1 MKYTKLCLTGL
12 TGFLLGSSAYYGVD
26 TLTTERPIQEHSSG
40 YVEESKEIEVVEV
53 IKEVPVVK
61 EIVKEV
67 PTIKEVP
74 VEIIKVQQVP
84 VEVEKIVEI
93 PKVEYITE
101 YVPVE
106 VIKEVEV
113 EKPIEVIKEVEVPV
127 EKIVEVEKEVFVEV
141 PKIEY
146 VEVIKE
152 IEVPVE
158 IIKEVEVPVVE
169 YVKAD
174 NNKMGAYY
182 MAMAYRRTGMDDTTI
197 RQTLSLKDKFNQDD
211 IKWAFS
217 QLN

>member
-26 TLTTERPIQEHSSG
+26 TLITERPIQEHSSG

-84 VEVEKIVEI
+84 VEVEKLVEI

-106 VIKEVEV
+106 V
-113 EKPIEVIKEVEVPV
+113 EKPIEVIKEV
-127 EKIVEVEKEVFVEV
+127 
-141 PKIEY
+141 
-146 VEVIKE
+146 
-152 IEVPVE
+152 EVPVE

-174 NNKMGAYY
+174 NGKMGAYY
-182 MAMAYRRTGMDDTTI
+182 MAMAYRRTGMNDTTI
-197 RQTLSLKDKFNQDD
+197 RQTLLFEDKFNQDD